1 MPDNS
6 QSLPSQITMCRRQ
19 LGLTALDL
27 SKSAGG
33 YTLYARQTGGGVVD
47 MVDIE
52 GRKVHRWDMPV
63 RPGRDAVILPNGNL
77 GYNGSHATS
86 ADLYPA
92 WDLWHGGDFYEVT
105 PEGDV
110 VWHYEDKF
118 HHHDAQWLPSGNLL
132 YTAVSYTHLTLPT
145 KA

>member
-52 GRKVHRWDMPV
+52 GRRFTA
-63 RPGRDAVILPNGNL
+63 GTCLC
-77 GYNGSHATS
+77 
-86 ADLYPA
+86 
-92 WDLWHGGDFYEVT
+92 
-105 PEGDV
+105 
-110 VWHYEDKF
+110 
-118 HHHDAQWLPSGNLL
+118 AQAG
-132 YTAVSYTHLTLPT
+132 TR
-145 KA
+145 